1 MNDVDWVSCPG
12 DKTLKLEIST
22 RANPTE
28 VAERFHPGTF
38 VHGGSRWKCKDLKS
52 GSRDFYAKVINLSIQ
67 GRIIVLQ
74 VDQVSPA
81 ALFEHLSYEVS
92 CKSVKASKKRD
103 LDKSVDF
110 QRSFTGDLI
119 AIMKQQ
125 GNSISCGGCSF
136 QAQYS
141 LDFSDTEIYSSFAT
155 TLMYPTTCTSGLA
168 CDWGCSL
175 SCWTCVCNCRIAE
188 SCSQSIFPN
197 GIQGSVNSW
206 VNLKGYSN
214 QQVYGS
220 VTGNFPSGQP
230 ISIQTENPFD
240 LLANQN
246 VPELSF
252 TFTVGPVAV
261 TLNTNFQL
269 NATANIQIQGNAFSF
284 NAASGLG
291 FSAQLGASAQFS
303 ATLSGSA
310 SGGASPT
317 QDFNQKPN
325 SASASFSLTGGA
337 PSGAIGID
345 LIPILSLGLDAGLN
359 LGALSS
365 LASNLAH
372 EHFAVTVSIEFMHIF
387 RSV

>member
-1 MNDVDWVSCPG
+1 MSCRLCSFYFDLYLNPFFLFCRYIGSNIISTNQKLCNVTYNGTLSNYSRVLATMNDVDWVSCPG

-103 LDKSVDF
+103 LDKSVNF
-110 QRSFTGDLI
+110 QRSFSGDLI
-119 AIMKQQ
+119 AIMQQQ

-155 TLMYPTTCTSGLA
+155 TLMYPTYCWSWWA
-168 CDWGCSL
+168 CDSCSL
-175 SCWTCVCNCRIAE
+175 SWCLCTCNCHTTQ
-188 SCSQSIFPN
+188 SCSQGVVPN
-197 GIQGSVNSW
+197 GIQGSLNSW

-269 NATANIQIQGNAFSF
+269 KAMANIQIQGNAFSF

-310 SGGASPT
+310 SGGASAT
-317 QDFNQKPN
+317 QDFITRNPT
-325 SASASFSLTGGA
+325 ARLL
-337 PSGAIGID
+337 PS
-345 LIPILSLGLDAGLN
+345 
-359 LGALSS
+359 
-365 LASNLAH
+365 
-372 EHFAVTVSIEFMHIF
+372 
-387 RSV
+387 R